1 MAGGRSTTAT
11 VAQSSLRAELPSSP
25 AASFNLI
32 VINQAS
38 AIPLLAPPFAP
49 HSCLY
54 PGLDTSSLSYS
65 AFSRL
70 FPFFRP
76 LRFRHACHHG
86 GDSLPRHEDRHCCS
100 SSPPLRRRSLWAY
113 RQGDP
118 EACCRCPPR
127 REFGPDSSG
136 IKQFCRCV
144 VFTHTYSSR
153 LPVADESHQ
162 IQQSHSRKMKR
173 ILLFGS

>member
-1 MAGGRSTTAT
+1 MVNNSHSGTVQLAGGASK
-11 VAQSSLRAELPSSP
+11 QSSSFIQPHRHQSSICHP
-25 AASFNLI
+25 IAGSPFCSSFL
-32 VINQAS
+32 
-38 AIPLLAPPFAP
+38 
-49 HSCLY
+49 
-54 PGLDTSSLSYS
+54 SLSRFRYLLLVRFCFLS
-65 AFSRL
+65 TI
-70 FPFFRP
+70 PFFRP

-86 GDSLPRHEDRHCCS
+86 GDSLPRHKDRHCCS

-118 EACCRCPPR
+118 EACRGCSPR

-153 LPVADESHQ
+153 PPVADEFHK

-173 ILLFGS
+173 IRLFGS